1 MYFTFS
7 NFPFK
12 CGLLPYLIQVL
23 FCFCSHSSS
32 SSNSSSKSEPT
43 EVTPNTLI
51 NTFPRA
57 PGTSDSIRLK
67 CREMISNALQ
77 TGGNPVIII
86 WTTHF
91 RPSIC
96 CYCGWLRLN
105 LFKYFSTFFSDLFSF
120 FSFPD
125 DYIAIGADC
134 DELGAQ
140 IEENILYIDWK
151 MCLKQMFVLLHIVM
165 RFWMSLCFKLL
176 L

>member
-1 MYFTFS
+1 MVNTDCFCHLDVEYFFI
-7 NFPFK
+7 FFFQIP
-12 CGLLPYLIQVL
+12 

-77 TGGNPVIII
+77 TGGNPVSII

-91 RPSIC
+91 QHRKSVVVGYGRLYSSIF
-96 CYCGWLRLN
+96 L
-105 LFKYFSTFFSDLFSF
+105 TFFV
-120 FSFPD
+120 FPRW
-125 DYIAIGADC
+125 
-134 DELGAQ
+134 
-140 IEENILYIDWK
+140 LYSYRCWLWWTWSTDRRK
-151 MCLKQMFVLLHIVM
+151 YPLHWV
-165 RFWMSLCFKLL
+165 
-176 L
+176 